1 MYYLIQK
8 FEHESLIEDVLEGDT
23 LKHAVENAFNDPKRD
38 GYNILGNDVEDTG
51 MSVQDMLDWILN
63 DENYEF
69 TSIHTSHTPINS
81 L

>member
-23 LKHAVENAFNDPKRD
+23 LKQAVENAFKERKD
-38 GYNILGNDVEDTG
+38 GMILGNDVEDTE
-51 MSVQDMLDWILN
+51 MSVKDMLDWILN
-63 DENYEF
+63 NEDYEF

>member
-23 LKHAVENAFNDPKRD
+23 LKQAVENAFKERKD
-38 GYNILGNDVEDTG
+38 GMILGNDVEDTG

-63 DENYEF
+63 NEDYEF

>member
-1 MYYLIQK
+1 MYYLVQK
-8 FEHESLIEDVLEGDT
+8 FEHECLIEDIFEGDT
-23 LKHAVENAFNDPKRD
+23 LKQAVENAFKERKD
-38 GYNILGNDVEDTG
+38 GMILGNDVEDTG

-63 DENYEF
+63 DEDYEF

>member
-23 LKHAVENAFNDPKRD
+23 LKQAVENAFKERKD
-38 GYNILGNDVEDTG
+38 GMILGNDVEDTG

-63 DENYEF
+63 NEDYEF
-69 TSIHTSHTPINS
+69 TSIHTSHTSINS